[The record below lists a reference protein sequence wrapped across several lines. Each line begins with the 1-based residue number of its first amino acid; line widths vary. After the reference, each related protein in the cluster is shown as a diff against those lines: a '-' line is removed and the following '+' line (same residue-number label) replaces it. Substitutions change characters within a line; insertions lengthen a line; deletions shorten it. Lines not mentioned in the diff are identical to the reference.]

1 LSRPHALIAVVDDED
16 PVRKALK
23 RLLCSA
29 GFDAHTFASGAE
41 FLASL
46 AGEQPDCIVL
56 DLHMARLNGFEV
68 QARMAQSGVRVPI
81 VVITGHDTPES
92 RQRVMSAGASA
103 YLRKPV
109 DDQALLDAVTAA
121 IGTGSSG
128 GGGAKTGA
136 TQP

>member
-1 LSRPHALIAVVDDED
+1 MSRPHALIAVVDDED

-29 GFDAHTFASGAE
+29 GFDAQTFGSGAD

-46 AGEQPDCIVL
+46 AVAHPDCVVL
-56 DLHMARLNGFEV
+56 DLHMARINGFEV
-68 QARMAQSGVRVPI
+68 QARMTQSGVRVPI

-92 RQRVMSAGASA
+92 RQRVMTAGACA

-109 DDQALLDAVTAA
+109 DDQALLDAVTGA
-121 IGTGSSG
+121 IA
-128 GGGAKTGA
+128 GGAKTGA
-136 TQP
+136 QP